1 MCLMFITQ
9 EKMSNHVQFIAIV
22 GEKIQYWAKQNRIIH
37 LKFGTC
43 RAELMKIQGFWE
55 ETPCWLLS
63 LYYRLANLRV

>member
-43 RAELMKIQGFWE
+43 NAVVDENSRLLGRDTMLATVSLLP
-55 ETPCWLLS
+55 PC
-63 LYYRLANLRV
+63 